1 MGHPL
6 NSHSTISVDGGL
18 LARNTLYNLIGHGLP
33 LIVAL
38 IAIPI
43 LINRLGTDR
52 FGVLMLA
59 WGVIGYFSLFDLG
72 LGRAL
77 TQLVA
82 RKLGSGGEDEIPA
95 IVWTALL
102 LMLMLGVLGLLLAL
116 CFARWLVYDVLKVP
130 VTLQHESLYG
140 FYLLSVSIPVVIC
153 TAGVRGILEAKQR
166 FDLVSIVRS
175 AMGVFSFAGPV
186 MVLPFSHSLSAVI
199 AVLVV
204 GRIVACMV
212 YMVLCFRVIPA
223 LGYGIKYQRQLI
235 NPLISFGGWMTV
247 SNIVSPI
254 MVNLGRFLIGALIS
268 VAAVAYYATPFDVVT
283 KILIIPGA
291 FVAVLFPAFSSAFH
305 QDPYRTAELFFR
317 SIKYTFLLLFPITV
331 FIVIFAKELLLIWL
345 GIEFAENSYVVMQ
358 ILVVGVL
365 MNGIA
370 NVPFALIQG
379 AGRPDITGKLHLLEL
394 PIYLVTIWWLVG
406 AYGIKGAAACWLL
419 RAAIDALALFAISSR
434 LLPTQP
440 HDRSSLMYVYV
451 SVIALATVGLTTF
464 ILPFFLKVGF
474 FLLFLFIYVWIVWV
488 VVMDI
493 GERFLLKQMMGTC
506 LKWK

>member
-1 MGHPL
+1 MGHAL
-6 NSHSTISVDGGL
+6 NSRSSISLAGGL
-18 LARNTLYNLIGHGLP
+18 LARNTIYNLVGNGLP
-33 LIVAL
+33 LLAAL
-38 IAIPI
+38 LAIPI
-43 LINRLGTDR
+43 LLNGLGTDR

-102 LMLMLGVLGLLLAL
+102 LMLMLGVFGLLVAL
-116 CFARWLVYDVLKVP
+116 CLARLLVYDVLKVP
-130 VTLQHESLYG
+130 VILQHESLYG
-140 FYLLSVSIPVVIC
+140 FYLLSVSIPAVIC

-166 FDLVSIVRS
+166 FDLVSIIRS
-175 AMGVFSFAGPV
+175 AIGIFSFAGPAI
-186 MVLPFSHSLSAVI
+186 VLPFSHSLFAVI

-204 GRIVACMV
+204 GRIVGCMV
-212 YMVLCFRVIPA
+212 YIVLCLRVIPV

-235 NPLISFGGWMTV
+235 RPLISFGGWMTI
-247 SNIVSPI
+247 SNIISPI

-268 VAAVAYYATPFDVVT
+268 VAAVSYYATPFDVVT
-283 KILIIPGA
+283 KILIIPSA
-291 FVAVLFPAFSSAFH
+291 FVAVLFPAFSSAFQ
-305 QDPYRTAELFFR
+305 QDPYRTAQLFFR
-317 SIKYTFLLLFPITV
+317 GIKYTFLLLFPITI

-358 ILVVGVL
+358 LLVVGVL

-370 NVPFALIQG
+370 SVPFALIQG
-379 AGRPDITGKLHLLEL
+379 VGRPDITGKLHLLEL
-394 PIYLVTIWWLVG
+394 PIYLITAWWLVS

-419 RAAIDALALFAISSR
+419 RVGIDALALFAISSR
-434 LLPTQP
+434 LLPAQP
-440 HDRSSLMYVYV
+440 HRRSWLMYVYV
-451 SVIALATVGLTTF
+451 TVIGLAIVNLTAFT
-464 ILPFFLKVGF
+464 LPFFLKVGF
-474 FLLFLFIYVWIVWV
+474 FLLFLCIYIWIVWV
-488 VVMDI
+488 AFMDI
-493 GERFLLKQMMGTC
+493 NERFLLKQKMGTC